1 MEIILIAIIGIFGLI
16 VFGNGEDTS
25 KNEVA
30 SKKSD
35 SDDENF
41 HRDDEASSFSSSDDD
56 FSSAHFINPASGAPM
71 IDEGTCGVDTLGNSY
86 GNDDIFENI
95 DTHSEF

>member
-16 VFGNGEDTS
+16 IFSSGEDT
-25 KNEVA
+25 

-41 HRDDEASSFSSSDDD
+41 HRDDEASTFSLSDDD
-56 FSSAHFINPASGAPM
+56 FSSTHFINPASGAPM
-71 IDEGTCGVDTLGNSY
+71 IDEGTCGIDTLGNSY
-86 GNDDIFENI
+86 GNDDIFENT